1 MMNNSLKG
9 ALFSGLVFPG
19 LGQVVLK
26 HYKRGIVLM
35 FTVFAILMVIVI
47 KAVQDALTVLE
58 MIELEGGVVDMQT
71 ITDAA
76 TQAASTFDSGIYN
89 LGFWLVVIC
98 WIFGILDAYKI
109 GKKMDLEG
117 NGESLGSG
125 RAG

>member
-1 MMNNSLKG
+1 MNNSIKG

-58 MIELEGGVVDMQT
+58 MIELEGGVIDLQT

-89 LGFWLVVIC
+89 LGFLLIVIC